1 PGNSQTPIYLVSGEF
16 VTDAIFKILSLSS
29 TKTQRIFNIAHSQE
43 LSPNLGEIIEIGL
56 AVFNQD
62 EQFVKRRVSKP
73 RYINLETFNIMM
85 QQIQSFGSRST
96 QLAASSMQPFAQQLF
111 ITKDIKNQE
120 LMAIFDEYPTPDI
133 QGLVRKTC
141 HFLLRTNWGRKFL

>member
-1 PGNSQTPIYLVSGEF
+1 
-16 VTDAIFKILSLSS
+16 
-29 TKTQRIFNIAHSQE
+29 
-43 LSPNLGEIIEIGL
+43 
-56 AVFNQD
+56 VFNQD

-141 HFLLRTNWGRKFL
+141 HFLLRTNWGQKFL

>member
-1 PGNSQTPIYLVSGEF
+1 MPGNSQTPIYLVSGEF

-96 QLAASSMQPFAQQLF
+96 QLAASSMQPFAQQIF

-120 LMAIFDEYPTPDI
+120 
-133 QGLVRKTC
+133 
-141 HFLLRTNWGRKFL
+141 